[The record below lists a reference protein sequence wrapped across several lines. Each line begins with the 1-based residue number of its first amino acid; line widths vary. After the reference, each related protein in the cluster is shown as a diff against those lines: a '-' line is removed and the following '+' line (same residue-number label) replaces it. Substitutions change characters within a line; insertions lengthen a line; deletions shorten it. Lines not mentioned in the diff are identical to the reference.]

1 MTVLVTGGTGFVG
14 TAVLHELRAR
24 RLDVR
29 ALVRSTRAAE
39 RVRTFGVEP
48 AFGDVRD
55 PASVLAAARG
65 CSHVVHLVAV
75 IRGRR
80 SEFEQVMV
88 AGTRN
93 VIAATRTA
101 GAQRL
106 VLMSAL
112 GVNEQTRTL
121 TPYFAAKWQ
130 MEQDVA
136 AAGIDHVVFRP
147 SFVFG
152 RTGGL
157 LPTLVRQVRLSPVVT
172 VIGSGRRRLQ
182 PVWVDDVAAHFATAL
197 ELPAAAGR
205 TFELGGPDV
214 VTWDEL
220 YRHIAETLRKRRSL
234 VHIPA
239 GVARSGA
246 RLTGWIPGAPLTAD
260 QVTMLEDAGDN
271 VVGGTDTVD
280 TFALPL
286 VPLDEQLRR
295 ATSSILLPQGSAA

>member
-14 TAVLHELRAR
+14 SAVLHELRAR
-24 RLDVR
+24 GLHVR
-29 ALVRSTRAAE
+29 ALVRDTRGAE
-39 RVRTFGVEP
+39 RVRTLGVEP

-55 PASVLAAARG
+55 AASVLAAARG
-65 CSHVVHLVAV
+65 ASHVVHLVAI

-80 SEFEQVMV
+80 SAFEQVMV
-88 AGTRN
+88 EGMQN

-112 GVNEQTRTL
+112 GVSEQTRTL

-136 AAGIDHVVFRP
+136 ASGIEHVVFRP

-152 RTGGL
+152 RDGGL

-182 PVWVDDVAAHFATAL
+182 PVWVDDVSAHFATAL
-197 ELPAAAGR
+197 ELPAAANR

-220 YRHIAETLRKRRSL
+220 YARIARALGKRRPL
-234 VHIPA
+234 LHVPA
-239 GVARSGA
+239 GVARPGA
-246 RLTGWIPGAPLTAD
+246 RLVEWIPGAPLTAD

-271 VVGGTDTVD
+271 VASVPDTVD

-295 ATSSILLPQGSAA
+295 ATGR

>member
-14 TAVLHELRAR
+14 TAILHELRAR
-24 RLDVR
+24 GLEVR
-29 ALVRSTRAAE
+29 ALVRSTRSAE

-55 PASVLAAARG
+55 PADVLAAARG
-65 CSHVVHLVAV
+65 CSHVVHLAAI

-88 AGTRN
+88 GGTRN
-93 VIAATRTA
+93 VIAAARTSD
-101 GAQRL
+101 AQRL

-121 TPYFAAKWQ
+121 TPYFAAKWR

-136 AAGIDHVVFRP
+136 ASGIEHVVFRP

-152 RTGGL
+152 RDGGV
-157 LPTLVRQVRLSPVVT
+157 LPTFVRQVRLSPVVT

-197 ELPAAAGR
+197 DLQAAANR
-205 TFELGGPDV
+205 MFELGGPDV

-220 YRHIAETLRKRRSL
+220 YRRIAGALGKRRPL

-239 GVARSGA
+239 ALARPGA
-246 RLTGWIPGAPLTAD
+246 RLTEWIPGSPLTAD

-271 VVGGTDTVD
+271 VARVPDAVD

-295 ATSSILLPQGSAA
+295 AT

>member
-14 TAVLHELRAR
+14 SAVLHELRAR
-24 RLDVR
+24 GLDVR
-29 ALVRSTRAAE
+29 ALVRDARRAE
-39 RVRTFGVEP
+39 RVRTLGVEP

-55 PASVLAAARG
+55 GASVLAAARG
-65 CSHVVHLVAV
+65 CSHVVHLVAI

-80 SEFEQVMV
+80 SDFEQVMV
-88 AGTRN
+88 EGTRN

-112 GVNEQTRTL
+112 GVTEQTRTL

-136 AAGIDHVVFRP
+136 ASGIEHVVFRP

-152 RTGGL
+152 RSGGL

-197 ELPAAAGR
+197 ELRAAANR

-220 YRHIAETLRKRRSL
+220 YRRIVRTLGKRRSL
-234 VHIPA
+234 LHVPA
-239 GVARSGA
+239 GIARPGA
-246 RLTGWIPGAPLTAD
+246 RLVGWIPGAPLTAD

-271 VVGGTDTVD
+271 VASVPDTVD

-295 ATSSILLPQGSAA
+295 AT

>member
-1 MTVLVTGGTGFVG
+1 
-14 TAVLHELRAR
+14 
-24 RLDVR
+24 
-29 ALVRSTRAAE
+29 
-39 RVRTFGVEP
+39 VEP

-55 PASVLAAARG
+55 AASLLAAARG
-65 CSHVVHLVAV
+65 CSHVAHLVAI

-80 SEFEQVMV
+80 SDFEQVMV
-88 AGTRN
+88 EGTRN

-112 GVNEQTRTL
+112 GVSEQTRGL
-121 TPYFAAKWQ
+121 TAYFAAKWQ

-136 AAGIDHVVFRP
+136 ASGVEHVVFRP

-152 RTGGL
+152 RNGGV

-197 ELPAAAGR
+197 ELRAAANR

-214 VTWDEL
+214 VSWDEL
-220 YRHIAETLRKRRSL
+220 YRRLARTLGKRRSL
-234 VHIPA
+234 VHVPA
-239 GVARSGA
+239 VIVRPGV
-246 RLTGWIPGAPLTAD
+246 RLVEWIPGAPLTAD

-271 VVGGTDTVD
+271 VAHVPDTVD

-295 ATSSILLPQGSAA
+295 AT

>member
-24 RLDVR
+24 GLDVR
-29 ALVRSTRAAE
+29 ALVRNTRSAE
-39 RVRTFGVEP
+39 RLRTWDVEP

-55 PASVLAAARG
+55 AASVLAAARG
-65 CSHVVHLVAV
+65 CSHVVHLVAI

-80 SEFEQVMV
+80 SDFEQVMV

-93 VIAATRTA
+93 VIAATRNA
-101 GAQRL
+101 GAERL
-106 VLMSAL
+106 LLTSAL

-121 TPYFAAKWQ
+121 TPYFSAKWQ

-136 AAGIDHVVFRP
+136 ASGIDHVVFRP

-152 RTGGL
+152 RSGGL

-197 ELPAAAGR
+197 ELRAAANR

-220 YRHIAETLRKRRSL
+220 YRRLAQTLRKRRSL
-234 VHIPA
+234 VHVPA
-239 GVARSGA
+239 GVARPAA
-246 RLTGWIPGAPLTAD
+246 RLTEWIPGSPLSAD

-271 VVGGTDTVD
+271 VARVPDTVE

-286 VPLDEQLRR
+286 VPLDDQLRR
-295 ATSSILLPQGSAA
+295 AT

>member
-14 TAVLHELRAR
+14 SAVLHELRAR
-24 RLDVR
+24 GLDVR
-29 ALVRSTRAAE
+29 ALVRDTRRAE
-39 RVRTFGVEP
+39 RVRTLGVEP

-55 PASVLAAARG
+55 AASVLAAARG
-65 CSHVVHLVAV
+65 CSHVVHLVAI

-80 SEFEQVMV
+80 SDFEQVMV
-88 AGTRN
+88 EGTRN
-93 VIAATRTA
+93 VIAATRTG

-112 GVNEQTRTL
+112 GVTEQTRML

-136 AAGIDHVVFRP
+136 ASGIEHVVFRP

-152 RTGGL
+152 PSGGL

-197 ELPAAAGR
+197 ELRAPANR

-220 YRHIAETLRKRRSL
+220 YRHIARTLGKRRSL
-234 VHIPA
+234 LHVPA
-239 GVARSGA
+239 GVARAGA
-246 RLTGWIPGAPLTAD
+246 RLVEWIPGAPLTAD

-271 VVGGTDTVD
+271 VARVPDTVD

-295 ATSSILLPQGSAA
+295 AT

>member
-14 TAVLHELRAR
+14 PAVLHELRAR
-24 RLDVR
+24 GLDVR
-29 ALVRSTRAAE
+29 ALVRSTRSAE
-39 RVRTFGVEP
+39 RLRTLGVEP

-55 PASVLAAARG
+55 AASVLAAARG
-65 CSHVVHLVAV
+65 CSHVVHLVAL

-80 SEFEQVMV
+80 SDFEQVMV
-88 AGTRN
+88 GGTRN
-93 VIAATRTA
+93 VIAAARTA
-101 GAQRL
+101 GSQRL

-112 GVNEQTRTL
+112 GVTEQTRTL

-130 MEQDVA
+130 MEQDA
-136 AAGIDHVVFRP
+136 AASGIEHVVFRP

-197 ELPAAAGR
+197 DLPAAANR

-220 YRHIAETLRKRRSL
+220 YRRIARTLRKRRPF
-234 VHIPA
+234 VHVPA
-239 GVARSGA
+239 RVARPGA
-246 RLTGWIPGAPLTAD
+246 RLTEWIPGSPLTAD

-271 VVGGTDTVD
+271 VVGVPDTVD

-295 ATSSILLPQGSAA
+295 AT

>member
-14 TAVLHELRAR
+14 GAILHELRAR
-24 RLDVR
+24 GLEVR
-29 ALVRSTRAAE
+29 ALVRSTPDAE
-39 RVRTFGVEP
+39 RVRTFGVDP

-55 PASVLAAARG
+55 AASVLAAARG
-65 CSHVVHLVAV
+65 CTHVVHLAAI

-80 SEFEQVMV
+80 SEFEQAMV
-88 AGTRN
+88 GGTRN
-93 VIAATRTA
+93 VIAAARTV

-112 GVNEQTRTL
+112 GVNERTRTL

-136 AAGIDHVVFRP
+136 ASGIEYVVFRP

-152 RTGGL
+152 RHGGV
-157 LPTLVRQVRLSPVVT
+157 LPTFVRQVRLSPVVT

-182 PVWVDDVAAHFATAL
+182 PVWVDDVAAYFATAL
-197 ELPAAAGR
+197 DLRAAANR
-205 TFELGGPDV
+205 MFELGGPDV

-220 YRHIAETLRKRRSL
+220 YRRIAKTLGKRRPL

-239 GVARSGA
+239 AVARPGA
-246 RLTGWIPGAPLTAD
+246 RLTEWIPGSPLTAD

-271 VVGGTDTVD
+271 VASVPDAVD

-295 ATSSILLPQGSAA
+295 ATR